1 MAEINDKYGRKLHV
15 VTIDNGC
22 MSFTVLPERGM
33 DIGDIYIYG
42 EKVSWETP
50 EGELLHPDSVDLKEQ
65 GAWDKG
71 FVASVA
77 TIGPE
82 LFGTPDEIRTVHGT
96 GAYSPV
102 DPGTF
107 YVKESKEE
115 IEVMGTVTIRGYEK
129 HPVYRKEIRIVTK
142 CNSTFLTR
150 YERTINLTDERQ
162 HIDDG
167 FHIQPAGAFVSKG
180 GRYVLPVK
188 TEHML
193 LRDSAPIEEDP
204 KKIYDDSRPLDPIRC
219 YQYVPEEVRGLEL
232 LPLPNTHHVTAEM
245 LVDEG
250 WTKAAVL
257 VRPLEV
263 FPRSLIA
270 KRAKGKPMYALEPC
284 KTRPN
289 SIKQKAIDGELMY
302 LKPHEAMDSWITL
315 GYLME
320 QKEIMEVASR
330 IEEAKGRKNERD
342 EE

>member
-1 MAEINDKYGRKLHV
+1 MNMAEYYDKYGKKLQI

-33 DIGDIYIYG
+33 DIGNIYING
-42 EKVSWETP
+42 EKVSWEEP

-65 GAWDKG
+65 GSWDKG
-71 FVASVA
+71 FVASVT

-82 LFGTPDEIRTVHGT
+82 VFGTPDRIRTVHGT
-96 GAYSPV
+96 GAYSTV
-102 DPGTF
+102 DPYSF
-107 YVKESKEE
+107 CLKETKEE
-115 IEVMGTVTIRGYEK
+115 IEIMGTVTIRGYK
-129 HPVYRKEIRIVTK
+129 KNPVYKKDIRIVTK
-142 CNSTFLTR
+142 RNSTFLTR
-150 YERTINLTDERQ
+150 YERTFNLTENRQ

-204 KKIYDDSRPLDPIRC
+204 KRIYDHSMKLDPIRC
-219 YQYVPEEVRGLEL
+219 YQYVPAQVQGLEM

-245 LVDEG
+245 LVDDR
-250 WTKAAVL
+250 WTMAAVL
-257 VRPLEV
+257 VRPLDV
-263 FPRSLIA
+263 FPRTLIA
-270 KRAKGKPMYALEPC
+270 KRAINKPMYAIEPC

-302 LKPHEAMDSWITL
+302 LEPHKYIDSWIAL
-315 GYLME
+315 GYLL
-320 QKEIMEVASR
+320 QQDKIKDVASR
-330 IEEAKGRKNERD
+330 IEEAQGIKD
-342 EE
+342 EKK

>member
-1 MAEINDKYGRKLHV
+1 MAEFIDKYGRKLHI
-15 VTIDNGC
+15 VTIDNGR
-22 MSFTVLPERGM
+22 MSFTVLPERGI
-33 DIGDIYIYG
+33 DIGDIYING

-71 FVASVA
+71 FVASGT

-82 LFGTPDEIRTVHGT
+82 GFGTPDEIRTVHGT
-96 GAYSPV
+96 GAYSTV
-102 DPGTF
+102 DLCSF
-107 YVKESKEE
+107 CVKESKEE
-115 IEVMGTVTIRGYEK
+115 IEVIGTVTIRGYEK
-129 HPVYRKEIRIVTK
+129 NPVYQKEIRIVTK
-142 CNSTFLTR
+142 RNSTFLTR
-150 YERTINLTDERQ
+150 YERTINLTDDRQ

-193 LRDSAPIEEDP
+193 LRDSAPVEEDP
-204 KKIYDDSRPLDPIRC
+204 KKIYDYSVSLDPIRC
-219 YQYVPEEVRGLEL
+219 YQYVPEEVRGLEM
-232 LPLPNTHHVTAEM
+232 LPLPSTHHVTAEM

-250 WTKAAVL
+250 WTMAAVL
-257 VRPLEV
+257 VRPLDV

-270 KRAKGKPMYALEPC
+270 KRAMGKPMYAIEPC

-289 SIKQKAIDGELMY
+289 SIRQKAIDGELMY
-302 LKPHEAMDSWITL
+302 LKPNESIDSWITL

-320 QKEIMEVASR
+320 QKEIMDVASR
-330 IEEAKGRKNERD
+330 IEEAKD
-342 EE
+342 I